1 MTTHPS
7 VNLFSPHFRTD
18 PYGGFASLRQQGPV
32 AHITLP
38 DGRTARVVVGY
49 DAVVAVLKDERFIKD
64 YANLAEDNARPR
76 RVPAF
81 LRQFAILSNNMLR
94 KDPPDHTRLRS
105 LVSKAFTPRRIEQLA
120 PRIQQIA
127 DDLLDE
133 MAKKDEVDLIDAYA
147 FPLPII
153 VISELLGIPV
163 EDRDKFRRWSGIL
176 VSSLGDLLVEEQQM
190 LKATSALGFLRRFA
204 PWRLDRLRL
213 LNAVNAFIRY
223 VRHLIAERRANPQ
236 NDLVSALI
244 QAEVEGDARPERS
257 ALSEDELISM
267 IILLLAA
274 GHETTVNLIGNGT
287 LALLRNPDQLAQVKA
302 NPDAIKGVIE
312 ELLRY
317 NNPVNMVTRIA
328 SEEIPVG
335 GEIIARGE
343 RIFVAIAAANHD
355 PAHFA
360 NPEDLDVMRAENRH
374 LGFGQGIHFC
384 LGAPL
389 ARLEGQIAL
398 SALLRR
404 FPDLQLA
411 VTPDAL
417 EWRNGFLLHGLRAL
431 PVRLY
436 KQK

>member
-1 MTTHPS
+1 MTTHPAI
-7 VNLFSPHFRTD
+7 NIFSPHFRTD
-18 PYGGFASLRQQGPV
+18 PYGSFASLREQGPV
-32 AHITLP
+32 ARVTLP
-38 DGRTARVVVGY
+38 DGRSAKVVVGY
-49 DAVVAVLKDERFIKD
+49 DAVVAVLKDDRFIKD
-64 YANLAEDNARPR
+64 YTNLAEDKSTPR
-76 RVPAF
+76 RVPAG
-81 LRQFAILSNNMLR
+81 LRQFAVLSNNMLR

-127 DDLLDE
+127 DDLLNE
-133 MAKKDEVDLIDAYA
+133 MAKKGEVDLIDAYA

-163 EDRDKFRRWSGIL
+163 EDRDKFRHWSNLL
-176 VSSLGDLLVEEQQM
+176 VGSLGELLVEEQQM
-190 LKATSALGFLRRFA
+190 IKATSAIGFLRRFA
-204 PWRLDRLRL
+204 PWRMDRLRL

-223 VRHLIAERRANPQ
+223 VRRLIATRRANPQ

-244 QAEVEGDARPERS
+244 QAEAEGDK
-257 ALSEDELISM
+257 LSEDELISM

-287 LALLRNPDQLAQVKA
+287 LALLRNPEQLAQVKA
-302 NPDAIKGVIE
+302 NPDAIKTVIE

-328 SEEIPVG
+328 SEDITVG
-335 GEIIARGE
+335 GETITRGE

-360 NPEDLDVMRAENRH
+360 NPEDLDVLRAENRH

-411 VTPDAL
+411 IDPDAL
-417 EWRNGFLLHGLRAL
+417 EWRTGFLLHGLDAL
-431 PVRLY
+431 PVRLT
-436 KQK
+436 

>member
-7 VNLFSPHFRTD
+7 INLFSPHFRTD
-18 PYGGFASLRQQGPV
+18 PYGSFASLRDQGPV
-32 AHITLP
+32 ARVALP
-38 DGRTARVVVGY
+38 GGRTARVVVGY
-49 DAVVAVLKDERFIKD
+49 DSVVAVLKDERFIKD
-64 YANLAEDNARPR
+64 YANLAEDKTAPR
-76 RVPAF
+76 RVPPI
-81 LRQFAILSNNMLR
+81 LRQFAVLSNNMLR

-133 MAKKDEVDLIDAYA
+133 MAKKGEVDLIDAFA

-163 EDRDKFRRWSGIL
+163 EDRDKFRHWSNLL
-176 VSSLGDLLVEEQQM
+176 VGSLGELLVNEQQM
-190 LKATSALGFLRRFA
+190 LKSRSTLGFLRRFA
-204 PWRLDRLRL
+204 PWRPGRLRL

-223 VRHLIAERRANPQ
+223 VRHLIAMRRANPK

-244 QAEVEGDARPERS
+244 QAEAEGDK
-257 ALSEDELISM
+257 LSEDELISM

-287 LALLRNPDQLAQVKA
+287 LALLRNPEQLAQVKA

-328 SEEIPVG
+328 SEDVTVG
-335 GEIIARGE
+335 GETIARGE

-355 PAHFA
+355 PAHFH
-360 NPEDLDVMRAENRH
+360 NPADLDVLRAENRH

-411 VTPDAL
+411 TDPDAL
-417 EWRNGFLLHGLRAL
+417 EWRTGFLLHGLRAL
-431 PVRLY
+431 PVRLCD
-436 KQK
+436 

>member
-1 MTTHPS
+1 
-7 VNLFSPHFRTD
+7 
-18 PYGGFASLRQQGPV
+18 
-32 AHITLP
+32 
-38 DGRTARVVVGY
+38 
-49 DAVVAVLKDERFIKD
+49 
-64 YANLAEDNARPR
+64 
-76 RVPAF
+76 
-81 LRQFAILSNNMLR
+81 
-94 KDPPDHTRLRS
+94 
-105 LVSKAFTPRRIEQLA
+105 
-120 PRIQQIA
+120 
-127 DDLLDE
+127 
-133 MAKKDEVDLIDAYA
+133 
-147 FPLPII
+147 
-153 VISELLGIPV
+153 
-163 EDRDKFRRWSGIL
+163 
-176 VSSLGDLLVEEQQM
+176 M

-204 PWRLDRLRL
+204 PWRPERLRL

-236 NDLVSALI
+236 SDLISALI
-244 QAEVEGDARPERS
+244 QAEAEGDK
-257 ALSEDELISM
+257 LSEDELISM

-328 SEEIPVG
+328 SEDISVG
-335 GEIIARGE
+335 GETIARGE

-355 PAHFA
+355 PAQFH
-360 NPEDLDVMRAENRH
+360 NPGDLDVMRAENRH

-411 VTPDAL
+411 VTPDQL
-417 EWRNGFLLHGLRAL
+417 VWRNGFLLHGLRAL